1 MLLNRKASAQA
12 RERKTEEKKEAVE
25 RTEELSR
32 KMKGPRKEGGEE
44 AVMRVERKPEK
55 TKGGKTE
62 EKKTAVGRKE
72 ELPRKMTGPIKEG
85 RNKAVKRAERIPMK
99 MKGRKTEE
107 KKENRRGEG
116 SSGEIEDREVSVPS
130 A

>member
-1 MLLNRKASAQA
+1 M
-12 RERKTEEKKEAVE
+12 T
-25 RTEELSR
+25 
-32 KMKGPRKEGGEE
+32 GPRKEDGEE
-44 AVMRVERKPEK
+44 AVMRVERNLEK
-55 TKGGKTE
+55 KKGGKTE
-62 EKKTAVGRKE
+62 EKKTTVGRNE

-85 RNKAVKRAERIPMK
+85 RSKAVKRVERIPMK

-107 KKENRRGEG
+107 KKENRREEG

>member
-1 MLLNRKASAQA
+1 
-12 RERKTEEKKEAVE
+12 
-25 RTEELSR
+25 
-32 KMKGPRKEGGEE
+32 MKGPRKEGGEE
-44 AVMRVERKPEK
+44 AVMRVERNTEK
-55 TKGGKTE
+55 TKGEKTE

-85 RNKAVKRAERIPMK
+85 RNKAVKRVERIPMK

-116 SSGEIEDREVSVPS
+116 SSGEIEDGEVSVPS